1 MDAYTN
7 HYVELSSRLRSAQ
20 AFCEFLASGGRV
32 WDQPDGAAWRDVTA
46 EAEKRELQKVRALET
61 LRRQLYPDVAAEDS
75 ARFRH

>member
-32 WDQPDGAAWRDVTA
+32 WDQPDGTAWRDVTA
-46 EAEKRELQKVRALET
+46 ETVQRELPKVRALET
-61 LRRQLYPDVAAEDS
+61 LRRQLYPDVAAEDGS
-75 ARFRH
+75 PFRH